1 MPERIATFL
10 ATKPPSECARLLG
23 NARQYIHNDQLINLL
38 QNFDV
43 NNHKKNMKFK
53 NQLLSFSNI
62 PGIKEQVDQWMKS

>member
-1 MPERIATFL
+1 MPERIAVFL
-10 ATKPPSECARLLG
+10 ATKPAPECGRLLG
-23 NARQYIHNDQLINLL
+23 NARQYITNDNLLNLL
-38 QNFDV
+38 QNFDI

>member
-62 PGIKEQVDQWMKS
+62 PGIKQQVDQWMKS